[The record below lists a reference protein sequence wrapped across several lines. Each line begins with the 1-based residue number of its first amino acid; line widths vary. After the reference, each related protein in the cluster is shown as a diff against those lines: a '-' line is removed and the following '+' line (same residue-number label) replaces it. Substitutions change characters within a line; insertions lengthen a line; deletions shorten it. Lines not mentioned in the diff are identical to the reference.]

1 MCPAGYPGEGRYAR
15 RRFAL
20 DSAAMGASR
29 LVISVSGIRGI
40 VGESLTPEV
49 VATYAA
55 AHGAA
60 AAARTGRSKIVL
72 GRDARVSGPF
82 LSAAA
87 EAGLRSVGC
96 DVVDVG
102 MACTPTILLA
112 VEDDGAAGGIAI
124 TASHNPAQWNALKL
138 ASHRGMFL
146 TPAEGAGV
154 LAMVDEGTI
163 PRAAWD
169 GAGGRE
175 ERGDATARHVDRILG
190 DPLVAVEAVRAHGFK
205 VVLDACAGAG
215 ALPAMPLLAALG
227 VEVDGLHLEP
237 TGHFPREPE
246 PTAANLGELRER
258 VRATDADMGLA
269 IDPDGDRLALVDER
283 GDALGEDL
291 TLALAADYVLSI
303 RPGTVVTNL
312 STSQVVDRV
321 AERHG
326 SPVLRTAV
334 GEVNVALGMLQVN
347 SPIGGE
353 GNGGVIHPGIHHT
366 RDAPA
371 GIALLL
377 SHLAR
382 TGRAL
387 SEASAALPSY
397 VIIKAKVPLER
408 LDGDGLLARAER
420 DLGAEEID
428 RTDGLKLLWPAR
440 QEWLHLRKSGTEPI
454 VRLIAESPDAE
465 GAERLLERAME
476 LVGAR

>member
-1 MCPAGYPGEGRYAR
+1 
-15 RRFAL
+15 
-20 DSAAMGASR
+20 MGASR

-60 AAARTGRSKIVL
+60 AIARTGRSEIVL

-112 VEDDGAAGGIAI
+112 VEDAGAAGGIAI
-124 TASHNPAQWNALKL
+124 TASHNPAPWNALKL

-175 ERGDATARHVDRILG
+175 ERGDATARHVERILA
-190 DPLVAVEAVRAHGFK
+190 DPLVDVEGVRARRFK

-215 ALPAMPLLAALG
+215 ALPAMPLLSALG

-237 TGHFPREPE
+237 TGRFPREPE

-258 VRATDADMGLA
+258 VRATGADMGLA

-283 GDALGEDL
+283 GEALGEDL

-326 SPVLRTAV
+326 APVLRTAV

-371 GIALLL
+371 GIALIL

-387 SEASAALPSY
+387 SEASGALPSY
-397 VIIKAKVPLER
+397 VIVKAKVPLER
-408 LDGDGLLARAER
+408 LDGDGLLGRAES
-420 DLGAEEID
+420 DLGAEQID

-454 VRLIAESPDAE
+454 VRVIAESPDAS

-476 LVGAR
+476 LARAR

>member
-1 MCPAGYPGEGRYAR
+1 MGEG
-15 RRFAL
+15 
-20 DSAAMGASR
+20 R

-40 VGESLTPEV
+40 VGESITPEV

-60 AAARTGRSKIVL
+60 ATARTGRSTIVL

-82 LSAAA
+82 LAAAA

-96 DVVDVG
+96 DVLDVG

-112 VEDDGAAGGIAI
+112 VEDEEAAGGIAL
-124 TASHNPAQWNALKL
+124 TASHNPAAWNALKL

-146 TPAEGAGV
+146 TPAEGAEV
-154 LAMVDEGTI
+154 LSMVDGGRI

-169 GAGGRE
+169 ASGGRE
-175 ERGDATARHVDRILG
+175 ARGDATDRHVERILA
-190 DPLVAVEAVRAHGFK
+190 DPLVDVAAVRERGFR

-215 ALPAMPLLAALG
+215 ALPALPLLFRLG

-237 TGHFPREPE
+237 TGRFPRDPE
-246 PTAANLGELRER
+246 PTAANLTELCER
-258 VRATDADMGLA
+258 VRMSGADLGLA
-269 IDPDGDRLALVDER
+269 IDPDGDRLALVDEQ
-283 GDALGEDL
+283 GAALGEDL
-291 TLALAADYVLSI
+291 TLALVADYVLSE

-321 AERHG
+321 AESHG
-326 SPVLRTAV
+326 ERVYRTAV
-334 GEVNVALGMLQVN
+334 GEVNVALGMLEVD

-366 RDAPA
+366 RDAPV

-377 SHLAR
+377 SYLAR
-382 TGRAL
+382 TGRSL
-387 SEASAALPSY
+387 SQAAAAFPSY
-397 VIIKAKVPLER
+397 VIVKAKIPLER
-408 LDGDGLLARAER
+408 IDGDGLLARAEQA
-420 DLGAEEID
+420 LEAEEVD

-440 QEWLHLRKSGTEPI
+440 QEWLHLRKSGTEPV
-454 VRLIAESPDAE
+454 VRLIAEAPDAAA
-465 GAERLLERAME
+465 AERLLD
-476 LVGAR
+476 LAREIAAAR

>member
-1 MCPAGYPGEGRYAR
+1 MRPAEGEGKAVYGAE
-15 RRFAL
+15 FAL
-20 DSAAMGASR
+20 DCAAMGASG

-60 AAARTGRSKIVL
+60 AAARCGRSTIVL
-72 GRDARVSGPF
+72 GRDSRVSGPF
-82 LSAAA
+82 LAAAA

-96 DVVDVG
+96 DVLDVG

-112 VEDDGAAGGIAI
+112 VEDAGAAGGIAI
-124 TASHNPAQWNALKL
+124 TASHNPAPWNALKL

-146 TPAEGAGV
+146 TPAEGAAV
-154 LAMVDEGTI
+154 LAMVDGGRI

-169 GAGGRE
+169 GSGGRE
-175 ERGDATARHVDRILG
+175 TRADATERHVARILA
-190 DPLVAVEAVRAHGFK
+190 DPLVDGEAVRNRGFK

-215 ALPAMPLLAALG
+215 ALPALPLLSALG

-237 TGHFPREPE
+237 TGRFPREPE

-258 VRATDADMGLA
+258 VRAVGADLGLA

-283 GDALGEDL
+283 GEALGEDL
-291 TLALAADYVLSI
+291 TLALAADYVLSL
-303 RPGTVVTNL
+303 RPGIVVTNL

-321 AERHG
+321 AESHG
-326 SPVLRTAV
+326 ARVLRTAV
-334 GEVNVALGMLQVN
+334 GEVNVALGMLEVD

-382 TGRAL
+382 TGRTL
-387 SEASAALPSY
+387 SETAAALPSY
-397 VIIKAKVPLER
+397 VIVKAKLPLEG
-408 LDGDGLLARAER
+408 LDGDALLARAER
-420 DLGAEEID
+420 GLGATEID
-428 RTDGLKLLWPAR
+428 RTDGLKLLWPER
-440 QEWLHLRKSGTEPI
+440 QEWLHLRKSGTEPV
-454 VRLIAESPDAE
+454 VRLIVESPDAT
-465 GAERLLERAME
+465 GANRLLERAME
-476 LVGAR
+476 LAAAR